1 MNDFVM
7 IEIDNQRFAL
17 REHHDFQ
24 WLAQF
29 GTVFAV
35 FAEQDSGNL
44 CFGVTKNGAKQFV
57 KYAGAKTVVYEGKPA
72 DAVERLKQAVLRY
85 EVLQHP
91 HLVTLQ
97 DHFST
102 EYGYAAIFDW
112 FSGESLHMPRS
123 FLGES
128 KYMEPRSPFYRY
140 RKLSVSQRLAS
151 LHALFSFHVHVEAKD
166 YVAIDFYDGSILY
179 SFDNHIT
186 KMCDIDLYSPKP
198 YVNTVGR
205 MWGSSRFMA
214 PEEFTLGAPIDEK
227 TNVFAMG
234 ATAFVLLGGGL
245 NRSFTYWEANEN
257 LYEVAR
263 KAIQEKREER
273 YTSVKAFFQAWCE
286 AGGE

>member
-24 WLAQF
+24 WLAQL

-57 KYAGAKTVVYEGKPA
+57 KYAGAKTMMYEEKPEY
-72 DAVERLKQAVLRY
+72 AVEVLQQAVLRY

-97 DHFST
+97 HHFPT
-102 EYGYAAIFDW
+102 ACGYAAIFDW

-123 FLGES
+123 FPGDS
-128 KYMEPRSPFYRY
+128 KYTEPRSPFHRY
-140 RKLSVSQRLAS
+140 RKLSVAQRLAS
-151 LHALFSFHVHVEAKD
+151 LHALFSFHVHVEAKN

-179 SFDNHIT
+179 DFDNHTT

-198 YVNTVGR
+198 YVNKAGR

-214 PEEFTLGAPIDEK
+214 PEEVTFGAVIDEK

-234 ATAFVLLGGGL
+234 AAAFVLLGDGR
-245 NRSFTYWEANEN
+245 NRSFTYWEANKD

-263 KAIQEKREER
+263 KAIQENREER